1 MSNAVV
7 GILIILFL
15 IILNCGRLFFLK
27 FGRVDVLTL
36 LAPLCVILSIL
47 QIIAWKADFFSLILL
62 GISVFCF
69 FVNFRAFLRFLSG
82 LYVDHYS
89 FAFKIGAIVVLL
101 AAIAEVVLIA
111 MFFPRAIK
119 DTDFNTKKTVKLL
132 SGSFNYG
139 FEKVGLLPVINCEMF
154 IFEPTEESL
163 KKDTVVLFFP
173 DKRAD
178 TSHYEPYLMSL
189 ANNGYAVCSA
199 DYFSKDLKWF
209 HSFADNR
216 FFRRMFMIIKY
227 FSNETMFATENEFYT
242 YNTIKECEETLK
254 FAKQYFGEDK
264 KFFFIGDVMTFE
276 GTKDFASRNLSSSEG
291 YFNIAELE
299 DYKTP
304 GFGCIQQ
311 LAPVLGY
318 KFNLEPLSD
327 FSIPRKMAEETIKM
341 IRENSKPKA
350 ELIEENSSAEEKSE
364 NTSEINQ

>member
-327 FSIPRKMAEETIKM
+327 FSIPRKMAEDTIKM
-341 IRENSKPKA
+341 IPENSKPKA